1 MSNPTPDHMQTDD
14 RPDAAQFLHLV
25 ERALIRNPGLS
36 PVQGAILVAA
46 RQDIARDSRTF
57 ARLFGMAHAIV
68 LRELNALLQ
77 STDLMTVTR
86 HDTLTLR
93 THYEQMPTPPER
105 SHSSDH
111 DQTRTIPN

>member
-1 MSNPTPDHMQTDD
+1 MNNPNPDHMQTDD
-14 RPDAAQFLHLV
+14 GPDAAQFLHLV

-68 LRELNALLQ
+68 LRELNALHHQ
-77 STDLMTVTR
+77 KHITVTR
-86 HDTLTLR
+86 KDPR
-93 THYEQMPTPPER
+93 TM
-105 SHSSDH
+105 
-111 DQTRTIPN
+111 RTFFSCVQHVN